1 MAGPLRVPTK
11 FGLDWYRKVADAV
24 NQLIGRGVAA
34 DETLATAVL
43 KDGTT
48 IYAGDT
54 AGASYDQTKMQA
66 LMDAV
71 EAISD
76 RLE

>member
-1 MAGPLRVPTK
+1 MKTLPAVARNQPDWNRDAALIVNRKADKAGT
-11 FGLDWYRKVADAV
+11 
-24 NQLIGRGVAA
+24 
-34 DETLATAVL
+34 E
-43 KDGTT
+43 

-71 EAISD
+71 AALSTHVK
-76 RLE
+76 